1 MIRRALS
8 LKLQSCS
15 CSWRKTQSVVELG
28 AAVLPQTGL
37 SPGEGK
43 GVAVRQA
50 LIIPFTEE
58 IRLTKNQIV
67 WPLTVV
73 PRN

>member
-1 MIRRALS
+1 M
-8 LKLQSCS
+8 
-15 CSWRKTQSVVELG
+15 ELG